1 MGHTRM
7 TTQGDELHNYNN
19 HPFLGA
25 AEASFALAHNGII
38 HNDSSLRTEKS
49 LPRTK
54 IETDS
59 YVAVQLLAQQGN
71 VSFQNIRA
79 AVEPLR
85 GALTLTILDSRDD
98 LYIAKGNNPL
108 FLYHFPRAG
117 LYVYA
122 STEAILRKG
131 LKQDLPTKERPFDV
145 LLQEGN
151 ILRIDTSGRY
161 TTEVFD
167 TRNLWNGRPYFLWP
181 CADVSLDGEYI
192 RDLKSVAP
200 AYGYTPHDIDVF
212 LSYGLCPEEIE
223 ELLMEQLGVD
233 EVYID
238 RMSGKNTNRPQLQKM
253 MAYVRRGDTV
263 IVESIS
269 RFARNTRDL
278 LELVE
283 QLAAKGVE
291 FVSKKEAI
299 DTTIPT
305 GKFMLTV
312 FGAVAE
318 LEREYILQRQREGI
332 REYLDVLG
340 LDEYDPWEIVKRT
353 QGRMAED
360 EQWIEVAE

>member
-1 MGHTRM
+1 MKIGYIRIS
-7 TTQGDELHNYNN
+7 TTD
-19 HPFLGA
+19 
-25 AEASFALAHNGII
+25 
-38 HNDSSLRTEKS
+38 
-49 LPRTK
+49 
-54 IETDS
+54 
-59 YVAVQLLAQQGN
+59 
-71 VSFQNIRA
+71 QNIAR
-79 AVEPLR
+79 
-85 GALTLTILDSRDD
+85 
-98 LYIAKGNNPL
+98 
-108 FLYHFPRAG
+108 
-117 LYVYA
+117 
-122 STEAILRKG
+122 
-131 LKQDLPTKERPFDV
+131 Q
-145 LLQEGN
+145 
-151 ILRIDTSGRY
+151 
-161 TTEVFD
+161 
-167 TRNLWNGRPYFLWP
+167 
-181 CADVSLDGEYI
+181 
-192 RDLKSVAP
+192 
-200 AYGYTPHDIDVF
+200 
-212 LSYGLCPEEIE
+212 

-238 RMSGKNTNRPQLQKM
+238 RMSGKNTNRPELQRM
-253 MAYVRRGDTV
+253 MEYVRRGDTV

-283 QLAAKGVE
+283 KLSAKGVE

-360 EQWIEVAE
+360 QQWIEVAE